1 MATGYTVGVHI
12 RRDVVDRMI
21 ELYCDWRTACAEVQA
36 AYGRFLDAASGD
48 RTMAFAAYTAA
59 LDREQSTCEAYAR
72 QIRVVESRCTAGET
86 RTRRPQTHRA

>member
-36 AYGRFLDAASGD
+36 TYERFRDAASFE
-48 RTMAFAAYTAA
+48 RAIAFGAYNAA
-59 LDREQSTCEAYAR
+59 LDREQSTCDAYAA
-72 QIRVVESRCTAGET
+72 QIRLVQARC
-86 RTRRPQTHRA
+86 RTPHARR

>member
-21 ELYCDWRTACAEVQA
+21 ELYCDWRTACAEVRA
-36 AYGRFLDAASGD
+36 AYGRFLDAASGE
-48 RTMAFAAYTAA
+48 RTLAFAAYTAA

-72 QIRVVESRCTAGET
+72 QIRLVESRCRAGDA
-86 RTRRPQTHRA
+86 RTRLPQTRLA

>member
-21 ELYCDWRTACAEVQA
+21 ELYCDWRTACAEVQE
-36 AYGRFLDAASGD
+36 AYGRFFDAGSGD
-48 RTMAFAAYTAA
+48 RTLAFAAYTAA

-72 QIRVVESRCTAGET
+72 QIRVVESRCRRGDA
-86 RTRRPQTHRA
+86 RVRRPQTRLA